1 VAIGHDSLPQTGGY
15 CKPGATGINGVIGIY
30 CLNIFDNHPD
40 DDAKP
45 SARDHVYRR
54 GGRRQLHQAAA
65 ALGQTKAV
73 VSFNVRQL
81 ENELGVTLLLRST
94 RRLRLTDAGA
104 LFYQRGVALLK
115 AAENLQDEVRAS
127 HSGLS
132 GELRITTTPEYG
144 AQVIIPALAAFARHH
159 PALRVRH
166 VSSSHHADLISERFD
181 VAIRLG
187 TLADSRYRATRIA
200 SFAILPVASPA
211 WLASHPL
218 QTLSDLAQADW
229 IIHERLPAP
238 LRWQLR
244 TDEQAEVDFEIV
256 SAPRFSAD
264 SATALMSFALA
275 GCGVALLPA
284 WLVAETGAAGAGGCP
299 AGIPFPQQ
307 GVYALY
313 PDAQHMPTR
322 VRAFIDFLRG

>member
-1 VAIGHDSLPQTGGY
+1 M
-15 CKPGATGINGVIGIY
+15 
-30 CLNIFDNHPD
+30 LNLQRVTMFIAVV
-40 DDAKP
+40 DAG
-45 SARDHVYRR
+45 SFT
-54 GGRRQLHQAAA
+54 LAAA

-94 RRLRLTDAGA
+94 RRLRLTDAGV
-104 LFYQRGVALLK
+104 LFYQRGVALLN

-144 AQVIIPALAAFARHH
+144 EQVIIPALAAFARRH

-211 WLASHPL
+211 WLALVVAIVKLVVGVLIIALFENSMARL
-218 QTLSDLAQADW
+218 RFCATSRVTWAGFGFAFLA
-229 IIHERLPAP
+229 
-238 LRWQLR
+238 
-244 TDEQAEVDFEIV
+244 FV
-256 SAPRFSAD
+256 S
-264 SATALMSFALA
+264 L
-275 GCGVALLPA
+275 
-284 WLVAETGAAGAGGCP
+284 LVA
-299 AGIPFPQQ
+299 
-307 GVYALY
+307 
-313 PDAQHMPTR
+313 
-322 VRAFIDFLRG
+322 

>member
-1 VAIGHDSLPQTGGY
+1 MLNLQRVAMFI
-15 CKPGATGINGVIGIY
+15 AVV
-30 CLNIFDNHPD
+30 
-40 DDAKP
+40 DAG
-45 SARDHVYRR
+45 SFT
-54 GGRRQLHQAAA
+54 LAAA

-94 RRLRLTDAGA
+94 RRLRLTDAGV
-104 LFYQRGVALLK
+104 LFYQRGVALLN

-144 AQVIIPALAAFARHH
+144 AQVIIPALAAFARRH

-200 SFAILPVASPA
+200 SFAIA
-211 WLASHPL
+211 
-218 QTLSDLAQADW
+218 
-229 IIHERLPAP
+229 
-238 LRWQLR
+238 
-244 TDEQAEVDFEIV
+244 

-284 WLVAETGAAGAGGCP
+284 WLVAKKVAQRELVP
-299 AGIPFPQQ
+299 LLPEYHFPQQ

-313 PDAQHMPTR
+313 PDSQHLPTR
-322 VRAFIDFLRG
+322 VRAFIDFLREKVG